1 MDVNP
6 GINTTVTVKY
16 NKVRRKAIFNPLDY
30 EAAGITTNSSDS
42 GIRDSITI
50 NDHKLVTGDKIIH
63 TSDSPIGLENNR
75 EYFVYVVDKNTLK
88 FAESN
93 YEINRDF
100 PNFVGITSTG
110 SGTISPINPPLILFK
125 DSNVTFDL
133 SDSSLSYTISATS
146 YPAFN
151 FDFYKDQKLN

>member
-1 MDVNP
+1 MLL
-6 GINTTVTVKY
+6 I
-16 NKVRRKAIFNPLDY
+16 
-30 EAAGITTNSSDS
+30 
-42 GIRDSITI
+42 
-50 NDHKLVTGDKIIH
+50 
-63 TSDSPIGLENNR
+63 
-75 EYFVYVVDKNTLK
+75 KNTLK

-100 PNFVGITSTG
+100 PNFVAITSTG
-110 SGTISPINPPLILFK
+110 SGTISPINPPLIFFK

-151 FDFYKDQKLN
+151 FDFFRDVNFNNRYETSGKDVSF